1 MKIRLSWLFE
11 VPGRILRRTSLEKGT
26 RSSFSPSRIEF
37 FPLFQV
43 GVNILIFNLDLTVA
57 PPAARFNLLFLRV
70 VDNSGRGN
78 SGRTFVLLDQEVRQ
92 VEVLV
97 D

>member
-11 VPGRILRRTSLEKGT
+11 VPGRILRRTSLKKGT
-26 RSSFSPSRIEF
+26 GSSFSPSRIEF
-37 FPLFQV
+37 LPLFQV
-43 GVNILIFNLDLTVA
+43 GVNILVFNFDFTVS
-57 PPAARFNLLFLRV
+57 PPATRFNLLLLRV
-70 VDNSGRGN
+70 VDNSGGGN
-78 SGRTFVLLDQEVRQ
+78 SGRTFVLLDQEIRQ